1 MDENKDENVE
11 TQEQILQHI
20 AIMESEH
27 SDLDAVIQRLG
38 EDLPFDQLK
47 LQRLKKRKLV
57 LKDEIA
63 KLRSRILPDII
74 A

>member
-1 MDENKDENVE
+1 MHNSEDDNQN
-11 TQEQILQHI
+11 QII
-20 AIMESEH
+20 AQLHQLESEH
-27 SDLDAVIQRLG
+27 RDLDDVIERLG
-38 EDLPFDQLK
+38 DDKPFDQLK
-47 LQRLKKRKLV
+47 LQRLKKRKLA

>member
-1 MDENKDENVE
+1 MHNSEDDNQNQII
-11 TQEQILQHI
+11 TQLHQL
-20 AIMESEH
+20 ESEH
-27 SDLDAVIQRLG
+27 RDLDDVIERLG
-38 EDLPFDQLK
+38 DYKPFDQLK

-57 LKDEIA
+57 LKDEII

>member
-1 MDENKDENVE
+1 MDKDSDDLQRNI
-11 TQEQILQHI
+11 QNQI
-20 AIMESEH
+20 AMMEREH
-27 SDLDAVIQRLG
+27 HDLDSVIERLG
-38 EDLPFDQLK
+38 EVLPFDQLK

-57 LKDEIA
+57 LKDEMA

>member
-1 MDENKDENVE
+1 MHNNEDDNQN
-11 TQEQILQHI
+11 QII
-20 AIMESEH
+20 AQLHQLESEH
-27 SDLDAVIQRLG
+27 RDLDDVIERLG
-38 EDLPFDQLK
+38 DYKPFDQLK

-57 LKDEIA
+57 LKDEII